1 MNRVNMKNFNYVT
14 QGVCS
19 RSINFDIEDGKIYNV
34 KFDGGC
40 MGNLQAVAK
49 LVEGKDAKEVAQILQ
64 GNDCRGKGTSCADQ
78 LAKAIDKALADIEK
92 VA

>member
-1 MNRVNMKNFNYVT
+1 MKNFSYVT

-19 RSINFDIEDGKIYNV
+19 RNINFDIENGKIYNV
-34 KFDGGC
+34 KFEGGC

-49 LVEGKDAKEVAQILQ
+49 LVEGKEAKEIAQILQ

-78 LAKAIDKALADIEK
+78 LAKAIGLALEELKKIA
-92 VA
+92 

>member
-1 MNRVNMKNFNYVT
+1 MKNFNYIT

-19 RSINFDIEDGKIYNV
+19 RIINFDIENGKIYNV

-49 LVEGKDAKEVAQILQ
+49 LVDGKNAKEIAEILQ

-78 LAKAIDKALADIEK
+78 LAKAIESALCKIDKT
-92 VA
+92 V